1 MKAIRWLA
9 IVLVV
14 GAFFALI
21 ISNISNTNHAD
32 AVWNEAATVGKM
44 DAKHYFVFYTDL
56 ACPYCSAFSLAV
68 MDNKDEFMRDYIEG
82 KDILYEVRVTD
93 FLYEFGEHK
102 PEMSRQ
108 SAEAVY
114 CATNEN
120 KFWDYYYTA
129 LDKLYNDYYSQ
140 GVGVSKTAPAIAD
153 MTSEYWLNIG
163 KEIGLSEEFESCYT
177 EHKMLSKVQENTAKA
192 AQYVQGGLPYFK
204 FDKFTT
210 GGFDTRWGW
219 DYVKKYLDAGLS
231 S

>member
-1 MKAIRWLA
+1 MKILRYLA

-14 GAFFALI
+14 VAFFALI
-21 ISNISNTNHAD
+21 ISNVSNKDHTD
-32 AVWNEAATVGKM
+32 SVWNEATTLGRM
-44 DAKHYFVFYTDL
+44 NAKHYYIFYTDL

-68 MDNKDEFMRDYIEG
+68 MDNKDEFMSDYIDG

-120 KFWDYYYTA
+120 RFWDYYYSA
-129 LDKLYNDYYSQ
+129 LDHLYNDYYSE
-140 GVGVSKTAPAIAD
+140 GVGTSKDAPMITD
-153 MTSEYWLNIG
+153 MTRDYWLNIG
-163 KEIGLSEEFESCYT
+163 KELGLSSEFESCYT
-177 EHKMLSKVQENTAKA
+177 EHKMLNKVKENTAKA
-192 AQYVQGGLPYFK
+192 SQFVQGGLPYFK

-210 GGFDTRWGW
+210 GGFDTAWGW

>member
-1 MKAIRWLA
+1 M
-9 IVLVV
+9 

-21 ISNISNTNHAD
+21 MSNINNTNHTD
-32 AVWNEAATVGKM
+32 TVWNEAATVGKM

-68 MDNKDEFMRDYIEG
+68 LDNKDEFMRDYIEG

-120 KFWDYYYTA
+120 KFWDYYYAA
-129 LDKLYNDYYSQ
+129 LDRLYNDYYSE
-140 GVGVSKTAPAIAD
+140 GVGISKTAPAITD
-153 MTSEYWLNIG
+153 MTSDYWLNIG
-163 KEIGLSEEFESCYT
+163 KEIGLSEEFESCYS

-192 AQYVQGGLPYFK
+192 AQIVQGGLPYFK

>member
-1 MKAIRWLA
+1 MKVIRWLA
-9 IVLVV
+9 VVLVV

-21 ISNISNTNHAD
+21 MSNINNTNHTD
-32 AVWNEAATVGKM
+32 TVWNEAATVGKM

-68 MDNKDEFMRDYIEG
+68 LDNKDEFMRDYIEG

-120 KFWDYYYTA
+120 KFWDYYYAA
-129 LDKLYNDYYSQ
+129 LDRLYNDYYSE
-140 GVGVSKTAPAIAD
+140 GVGISKTAPAITD
-153 MTSEYWLNIG
+153 MTSDYWLNIG
-163 KEIGLSEEFESCYT
+163 KEIGLSEEFESCYS

-192 AQYVQGGLPYFK
+192 AQIVQGGLPYFK

>member
-1 MKAIRWLA
+1 MKVIRWLA
-9 IVLVV
+9 VVLVV

-21 ISNISNTNHAD
+21 MSNINNTNHTD
-32 AVWNEAATVGKM
+32 TVWNEAATVGKM
-44 DAKHYFVFYTDL
+44 DAKHFFVFYTDL
-56 ACPYCSAFSLAV
+56 ACPYCSAFSLAI

-120 KFWDYYYTA
+120 KFWDYYYAA
-129 LDKLYNDYYSQ
+129 LDRLYNDYYSE
-140 GVGVSKTAPAIAD
+140 GVGISKTAPAITD
-153 MTSEYWLNIG
+153 MTSDYWLNIG
-163 KEIGLSEEFESCYT
+163 KGIGLSEEFESCYS

-192 AQYVQGGLPYFK
+192 AQIVQGGLPYFK
-204 FDKFTT
+204 FDKFST

>member
-1 MKAIRWLA
+1 MRN
-9 IVLVV
+9 
-14 GAFFALI
+14 I
-21 ISNISNTNHAD
+21 ISYFIRIWLD
-32 AVWNEAATVGKM
+32 A
-44 DAKHYFVFYTDL
+44 L
-56 ACPYCSAFSLAV
+56 PIYCSAFSLAV

-140 GVGVSKTAPAIAD
+140 GVGVSKTAPAITD
-153 MTSEYWLNIG
+153 MTSDYWLNIG

-177 EHKMLSKVQENTAKA
+177 EQKMLSKVQENTAKA